1 MASTNTSQPQLLSI
15 EELNAIRTNH
25 KATANAIE
33 KIVRYINTNLTPS
46 QGKQG
51 GSSVIL
57 REYDETDLDRV
68 TGMHK
73 DPV

>member
-33 KIVRYINTNLTPS
+33 KIVRYMNTNVTP
-46 QGKQG
+46 KQG
-51 GSSVIL
+51 NKVAP
-57 REYDETDLDRV
+57 R
-68 TGMHK
+68 
-73 DPV
+73 